1 MSEQELGKALL
12 ELDSQK
18 LAGIPDAREAT
29 WKILDRDRRR
39 LWWWTAAT
47 ISLWG
52 LAIFMVL
59 AMMVA
64 YGLVF
69 PLQAK
74 LQQGEHVDRFGLNA
88 EQAEQARFKAQI
100 AFQMVTVGVT
110 VAVGLTCL
118 ALLASV
124 LLSRASRRATLRQIN
139 ASLLEISNQ
148 LKELQHNA
156 AKRSG
161 GTP

>member
-1 MSEQELGKALL
+1 
-12 ELDSQK
+12 
-18 LAGIPDAREAT
+18 
-29 WKILDRDRRR
+29 
-39 LWWWTAAT
+39 
-47 ISLWG
+47 
-52 LAIFMVL
+52 
-59 AMMVA
+59 
-64 YGLVF
+64 
-69 PLQAK
+69 
-74 LQQGEHVDRFGLNA
+74 
-88 EQAEQARFKAQI
+88 
-100 AFQMVTVGVT
+100 MVTVGVT